1 MSDLNLCFW
10 KERISFKTTAAHNV
24 TLYDKNSC
32 VTSFTLDRLF
42 TCVVLLLS
50 FHPPRQPEGTCNCSS
65 GSEGI
70 LDPDKCN
77 QSTGQCSCLM
87 GYTGL
92 QCEECE
98 EEYFTNG
105 TSGCLPCSCDS
116 FGALN
121 LDCDRSGCF
130 SSL

>member
-1 MSDLNLCFW
+1 
-10 KERISFKTTAAHNV
+10 
-24 TLYDKNSC
+24 
-32 VTSFTLDRLF
+32 LF

-121 LDCDRSGCF
+121 LDCDRRLLSIPEPPCVMFGVCKHRVQHTH
-130 SSL
+130 